1 MAPSCTLLSHPSVIV
16 RTMILTSEHLTV
28 PAVRYEAC
36 ADFVTDESW
45 SDTCATCGWLADDH
59 TPVAAGA
66 ASRAAA

>member
-1 MAPSCTLLSHPSVIV
+1 
-16 RTMILTSEHLTV
+16 MILTSEHQTV

-36 ADFVTDESW
+36 ADFVSDESW
-45 SDTCATCGWLADDH
+45 TDTCATCGWLADDH